1 MHNSV
6 PAWGRGGVNKFSPTR
21 LSLFKELLQT
31 ILPLPFPLFSN
42 KPHLHIILFFPT
54 SLRTFPSSVFP
65 HFFSVFLPPFFCFP
79 ASFFCF
85 SASFFLAS
93 CLLFLFSCLLFWF
106 PASFFLF
113 SCLLFCFPASFFP
126 GQWSV
131 IPSHKKR
138 KVIPQSINQ

>member
-1 MHNSV
+1 MYYTNPMERRVNCSWLWILSVELHFNMHNSV

-42 KPHLHIILFFPT
+42 KPHLHMILFFPT

-85 SASFFLAS
+85 
-93 CLLFLFSCLLFWF
+93 
-106 PASFFLF
+106 
-113 SCLLFCFPASFFP
+113 PASFFP